1 MCAVLKHVTEYQ
13 ELWNC
18 KQQKLLKTNFLKGV
32 NREFSL
38 KPCLLVMPEATIMK
52 YGCLNMSRISM
63 TPMDMPKQ
71 TGNTYDSSTLYKE
84 LDTAKK

>member
-1 MCAVLKHVTEYQ
+1 
-13 ELWNC
+13 
-18 KQQKLLKTNFLKGV
+18 
-32 NREFSL
+32 
-38 KPCLLVMPEATIMK
+38 MPEATIMK

-84 LDTAKK
+84 LDTAKKWSEWEKVFPQEGTSQLEQDIIRNITFVCVCLL

>member
-1 MCAVLKHVTEYQ
+1 
-13 ELWNC
+13 
-18 KQQKLLKTNFLKGV
+18 
-32 NREFSL
+32 
-38 KPCLLVMPEATIMK
+38 MPEATIMK
-52 YGCLNMSRISM
+52 YGYLNMSRISM